1 MTISNSLL
9 TIIGM
14 IQIRSDGIERVHP
27 MFNLT
32 GITLEKDPRSQK
44 CPACGNENLER
55 GSAAI
60 VSPWIVELAGE
71 KKLPAPKYK
80 ICVQCETSWFN
91 RSYTEEVLDS
101 LYKTYRGD
109 KYFKV
114 RNSWEPTYTRKL
126 NSGLNNGQEWLEG
139 RRTQILRSL
148 DDAGAETS
156 KMKSVLDFGGGH
168 GGVMP
173 KFSQRYLLEAN
184 ETATPE
190 AGIELIRAWQDAK
203 KLSLD
208 LVMCCGVLEHL
219 NDPTS
224 LIETILELD
233 ARIYLFEVP
242 TGIPEKRRGLA
253 SSFLFL
259 KILASNRSFWRAV
272 QIIERRSGRT
282 WRHYFPLRCSE
293 HLQFFSKRGLI
304 QLLEKCGLE
313 VIGIRETKP
322 NESLTDKQNLG
333 FESGL
338 IAVCRRKKD

>member
-1 MTISNSLL
+1 ML
-9 TIIGM
+9 
-14 IQIRSDGIERVHP
+14 
-27 MFNLT
+27 NLKR
-32 GITLEKDPRSQK
+32 ITLEKDPRSQM
-44 CPACGNENLER
+44 CPACGNKNLER

-71 KKLPAPKYK
+71 RQLPAPEYK
-80 ICVQCETSWFN
+80 FCVQCETSWFS
-91 RSYTEEVLDS
+91 RGYTEEVLDS

-114 RNSWEPTYTRKL
+114 RNSWEPTYTKKL
-126 NSGLNNGQEWLEG
+126 NSGLNNGEEWLEG
-139 RRTQILRSL
+139 RRTQILNSL
-148 DDAGAETS
+148 EDAGAATW

-184 ETATPE
+184 ESVTPE
-190 AGIELIRAWQDAK
+190 AGVELIKEWQDAK

-219 NDPTS
+219 NDPAS
-224 LIETILELD
+224 LIKTITELE
-233 ARIYLFEVP
+233 AKIFLFEVP

-253 SSFLFL
+253 ASLMFL
-259 KILASNRSFWRAV
+259 KILVSNKPVWRTV
-272 QIIERRSGRT
+272 QTIERRLGRS

-293 HLQFFSKRGLI
+293 HLQFFSKQGLV
-304 QLLEKCGLE
+304 LLLDSCGLE
-313 VIGIRETKP
+313 VIAVSETEP
-322 NESLTDKQNLG
+322 NKSLTDKQNLG